1 MALKAAIVGGY
12 GEMGR
17 WFERFLVER
26 EIDVTLVGRSSKAH
40 YADYDLVVIAV
51 PVDVT
56 CDVIAEVAPQMKPG
70 AVLFDITSVKKD
82 PVKQM
87 LISAPPG
94 VELLSVHPLLVPAC
108 LTWKGRPSS

>member
-26 EIDVTLVGRSSKAH
+26 EIDVALVGRSSKAH
-40 YADYDLVVIAV
+40 YADYDLVVIDV

-82 PVKQM
+82 PVKPVSYTH
-87 LISAPPG
+87 LRAHETPEHL
-94 VELLSVHPLLVPAC
+94 VCRLLLE
-108 LTWKGRPSS
+108 KK